1 MADFTTKR
9 RNLVHQAVRAEGE
22 PCRCSGYVQRKGAG
36 YIGSHSYKRRF
47 MELYRDHEGLGPVL
61 LIYKRYGGKVV
72 AKTLLDGYDKIS
84 MPSGSVFNVR

>member
-36 YIGSHSYKRRF
+36 YIGSHSVLEL
-47 MELYRDHEGLGPVL
+47 MEAG
-61 LIYKRYGGKVV
+61 YGVTVVDSLVNAVDTAIDRIKEITGKPDQV
-72 AKTLLDGYDKIS
+72 GGIQ
-84 MPSGSVFNVR
+84 P